1 MEAFIDMLLDDKKNM
16 VIALV
21 YLAREQG
28 FRAGVKPY
36 TKPPEP
42 DDEEFPPVK
51 RTVFI
56 DFPERTIEWPFAE
69 AQAEFLDSFPQY
81 TE

>member
-1 MEAFIDMLLDDKKNM
+1 MESFVDSLMEDKKNI
-16 VIALV
+16 VTALV
-21 YLAREQG
+21 YLAQAQG

-42 DDEEFPPVK
+42 HDEEFPPVK

-56 DFPERTIEWPFAE
+56 DFPKRTIMWPFAE
-69 AQAEFLDSFPQY
+69 VQAEFLDSFPQY

>member
-1 MEAFIDMLLDDKKNM
+1 MDSFVDILIEDKKNM

-21 YLAREQG
+21 YLAQAQG
-28 FRAGVKPY
+28 FRTGVKPY

-51 RTVFI
+51 RAVFI
-56 DFPERTIEWPFAE
+56 DFPRKTMMWSFAE
-69 AQAEFLDSFPQY
+69 SQAEFLDSFPQY
-81 TE
+81 SE